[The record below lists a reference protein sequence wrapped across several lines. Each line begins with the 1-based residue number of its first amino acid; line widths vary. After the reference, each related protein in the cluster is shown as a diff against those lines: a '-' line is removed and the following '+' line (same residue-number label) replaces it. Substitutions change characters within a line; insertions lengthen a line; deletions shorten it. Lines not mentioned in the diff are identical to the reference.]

1 MRLQEIFHNVKKD
14 RDGYAE
20 AKRTSAE
27 KAILHEIKRCNAFQN
42 IQLRKTLRLEK
53 KISNIEKMF
62 DALQKT
68 IGLDSFTKYILDAK
82 LDPIPEDQEAERLA
96 EVEIEKEIINIDNRD
111 DMPIEDEDELNKCL
125 YGEVN
130 FPNPDDSLL
139 ITEEHELTPA
149 QAAAKSHHDQIA
161 NEVAKTKHH
170 YDLHGDAWSYE
181 KYLDL
186 VQHVAE
192 NRVTEIGA
200 PTSQE
205 NFKKRYGKSWEPNM
219 TLLADFDVPRSK
231 QRHSK
236 PRDWEERV
244 EKENKLAEK
253 IDKKLANIKSE
264 PEDENQNFDVEE
276 ASTSSKPN
284 VKRTKR
290 VFKDEN
296 VQVDVDSLFDS
307 EDDFEM
313 EKPKPKPK
321 KRKSSSSPPDDPPMK
336 KSKTS
341 AKVKAKGSSISRQI
355 VK

>member
-253 IDKKLANIKSE
+253 VLKIKSE
-264 PEDENQNFDVEE
+264 PEDENRNFDEEE
-276 ASTSSKPN
+276 ASTSSKTN
-284 VKRTKR
+284 VKKTKR
-290 VFKDEN
+290 IFKDDN
-296 VQVDVDSLFDS
+296 VQEDADSLFDS

-313 EKPKPKPK
+313 EKPKSKSK
-321 KRKSSSSPPDDPPMK
+321 KRKSSHSPSKDPPNK

-341 AKVKAKGSSISRQI
+341 AKAKAKGSSISRQI

>member
-1 MRLQEIFHNVKKD
+1 MQEIFHNIKKD
-14 RDGYAE
+14 RDDFAE
-20 AKRTSAE
+20 AKRSTAE
-27 KAILHEIKRCNAFQN
+27 KAILHEIKRCNAYQN

-62 DALQKT
+62 ESLHKT
-68 IGLDSFTKYILDAK
+68 IGLDSFTKFILDAK
-82 LDPIPEDQEAERLA
+82 LDPIPEDVEAERLA
-96 EVEIEKEIINIDNRD
+96 EVEIEEELINIDSRD
-111 DMPIEDEDELNKCL
+111 VTPIENEEELAECL
-125 YGEVN
+125 YGEVTV
-130 FPNPDDSLL
+130 PNPDESLL
-139 ITEEHELTPA
+139 ITEEHDLTPA
-149 QAAAKSHHDQIA
+149 QSASKARQEQIA
-161 NEVAKTKHH
+161 NEVAKTRHQFDIH
-170 YDLHGDAWSYE
+170 TEAWSYE

-186 VQHVAE
+186 VKNVADD
-192 NRVTEIGA
+192 RVTEIGA
-200 PTSQE
+200 PTSQQ
-205 NFKKRYGKSWEPNM
+205 NFKKRYGHEWDSKM

-236 PRDWEERV
+236 PRDWEDRV
-244 EKENKLAEK
+244 EKENKLADK
-253 IDKKLANIKSE
+253 IAKKLANIKSE